1 MPHYIKDT
9 VNMTSQE
16 EQEIDTLFQ
25 REEFSKGHFLFQEGD
40 ICHHIFFLKK
50 DLPAISITQAMA
62 KK

>member
-1 MPHYIKDT
+1 
-9 VNMTSQE
+9 MTSQE